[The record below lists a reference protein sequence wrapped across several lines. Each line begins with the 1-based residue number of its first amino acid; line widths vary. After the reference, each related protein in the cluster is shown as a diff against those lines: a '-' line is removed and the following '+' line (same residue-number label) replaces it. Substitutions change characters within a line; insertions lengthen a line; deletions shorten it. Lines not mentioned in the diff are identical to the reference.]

1 MTISRSLNFSL
12 FQSSSGNAPKEEAE
26 DDDEDEDYDW
36 GEYDCRPTNDQSDV
50 SDLRYNLATSRS
62 SLELSERNL
71 SSNLSLIVVSL
82 IYETKREEKLSTWI
96 NPIQSLYQL

>member
-36 GEYDCRPTNDQSDV
+36 GEYDCQPTNDQSDV
-50 SDLRYNLATSRS
+50 SDLRYNLATFRS

-71 SSNLSLIVVSL
+71 RSNLSVCL
-82 IYETKREEKLSTWI
+82 IY
-96 NPIQSLYQL
+96 N